1 MNARSKLVFR
11 YWRLRIPLRNM
22 DSNDLFSFLDQP
34 AADELLQD
42 EDPSVEEITSSTNA
56 ATLKRKATTIPS
68 NNGHSDTEMRD
79 PEDEPGPSKPK
90 RPRMASP
97 KPIVLDDFETEAK
110 REVVASAGL
119 TGAAAEAGARLE
131 LRHQVSI
138 FSDGVRTFHTLMD
151 IIIGPASSSSSSGLQ
166 LHPDIETC
174 TSSQA

>member
-1 MNARSKLVFR
+1 
-11 YWRLRIPLRNM
+11 M

-34 AADELLQD
+34 TTEELLEN
-42 EDPSVEEITSSTNA
+42 EDTAIEETTFSPNA
-56 ATLKRKATTIPS
+56 VTLKRKATPVPS
-68 NNGHSDTEMRD
+68 NTNNGHTDTEMRD

-97 KPIVLDDFETEAK
+97 KPVVLDDFETEAK

-131 LRHQVSI
+131 LRHQVSV
-138 FSDGVRTFHTLMD
+138 FSNGVRIFHTLMN
-151 IIIGPASSSSSSGLQ
+151 ITLGSAPSSSSSGLQ